1 MINILHVYKTFLNDT
16 FGGVEQ
22 VIAQI
27 AMTPN
32 TSDYCHTV
40 VSLSKNPGTD
50 TKNCFGIKNIRY
62 RESLNIASNTM
73 SFDLLR
79 DFSRIV
85 EPYDVIHYHFP
96 WPFADLLHG
105 FSRIKKPS
113 VLTYHSDIVR
123 QKKLLFFYRPLMHR
137 FLHAMDYIVAT
148 SPNYFAT
155 SEVLSQYKS
164 KVRVIPIGLNKENYP
179 IVPLDRDAYWRQR
192 FGDRFFLFVGV
203 LRYYKGLHILLD
215 ALKNTNFPVVLVG
228 TGPIEAELKARAT
241 ALNLNHVHFVGQ
253 VSEVDKVALL
263 RLCTSVVFPSHL
275 RSEAFGVSLL
285 EGAMFGKALISAE
298 IGTGT
303 SYINVHEKTGLVVP
317 PDDPIALSQAMFF
330 IWENPDR
337 AKLMGQAAAARY
349 WNLFTGHQMI
359 TEYEK
364 IYINATSMV
373 DKI

>member
-1 MINILHVYKTFLNDT
+1 
-16 FGGVEQ
+16 
-22 VIAQI
+22 
-27 AMTPN
+27 
-32 TSDYCHTV
+32 
-40 VSLSKNPGTD
+40 
-50 TKNCFGIKNIRY
+50 
-62 RESLNIASNTM
+62 
-73 SFDLLR
+73 
-79 DFSRIV
+79 
-85 EPYDVIHYHFP
+85 
-96 WPFADLLHG
+96 
-105 FSRIKKPS
+105 
-113 VLTYHSDIVR
+113 
-123 QKKLLFFYRPLMHR
+123 
-137 FLHAMDYIVAT
+137 MDYIVAT

-203 LRYYKGLHILLD
+203 LRYYKGLHILFD
-215 ALKNTNFPVVLVG
+215 ALQNTNFPVVLVG

-317 PDDPIALSQAMFF
+317 PNDPIALSQAMFF

-337 AKLMGQAAAARY
+337 AELMGKAAAARY
-349 WNLFTGHQMI
+349 WTLFTGHQMI